1 MNDDRAGDDR
11 AGERS
16 QTHGALAV
24 ASRLR
29 LLDAL
34 RASEQPLDVRELAA
48 ACGLHVTTVRFHLDV
63 LTDAGL
69 AISRTGR
76 SGTRGRPRRLYLPAS
91 HTADGSSGYELLS
104 SILATHWAGDGDQRM
119 RRAERAGWD
128 WAGQRKSGPAVAAA
142 SLADAAVHVNA
153 VFAELGFDPDLT
165 RDGDRQEIR
174 LHACPFR
181 AVAATHPDVVCSVH
195 LGLLRRTLDD
205 LDAPPAAVSLQP
217 FVEPHLCLAQ
227 ISPAAAPV
235 QGLQDP
241 PAPGVGGKP

>member
-1 MNDDRAGDDR
+1 VNDDR

-34 RASEQPLDVRELAA
+34 RASERPLDVRELAA
-48 ACGLHVTTVRFHLDV
+48 ACGLHMTTVRFHLDV

-69 AISRTGR
+69 VTSQTGR

-91 HTADGSSGYELLS
+91 RTAGGSSGYELLS
-104 SILATHWAGDGDQRM
+104 GILATHWAGDGDERAQ
-119 RRAERAGWD
+119 RAEQAGWD
-128 WAGQRKSGPAVAAA
+128 WAGQHKPGPAAAA
-142 SLADAAVHVNA
+142 ATLTEAAAHVNA
-153 VFAELGFDPDLT
+153 VFAELGFDPDLA
-165 RDGDRQEIR
+165 RDGDNLQIR

-181 AVAATHPDVVCSVH
+181 AVAATHPEVVCSVH
-195 LGLLRRTLDD
+195 LGLLRRTLADVE
-205 LDAPPAAVSLQP
+205 APPTTVSLRP

-235 QGLQDP
+235 QGLQGP